1 MQPYLD
7 QERRHQ
13 MVEIARRRDLFR
25 QGRPPA
31 QVTGRSVIV
40 TDDGIAT
47 GSTMIAALQALQV
60 QHPLEVIAAV
70 PVASPDRL
78 RDVAKVCDEIVCLIE
93 APELRAVGQFYQDF
107 TQVEDEE
114 VIVLLQQFAPMH
126 SVQS

>member
-1 MQPYLD
+1 ML
-7 QERRHQ
+7 
-13 MVEIARRRDLFR
+13 EIARRRDLFR

-47 GSTMIAALQALQV
+47 GSTMIAALQTLQL
-60 QHPLEVIAAV
+60 QRPLEVIVAV

-78 RDVAKVCDEIVCLIE
+78 REVAKVCDEVVCLIE
-93 APELRAVGQFYQDF
+93 SPDIRAVGQFYEDF
-107 TQVEDEE
+107 TQIEDEE
-114 VIVLLQQFAPMH
+114 VIALLQEFGPVH